1 MQQSVLGAILHHMG
15 ASRPEGTGGSGT
27 GWLLGTGL
35 VQGTPLGALLLPKT
49 HRPAQGAEPGVP
61 ACPRAAGGVFQ
72 PPFGA
77 GSCAN
82 EEVLLGGNETSER
95 RHVESE
101 PVSSNKRES
110 NLH

>member
-1 MQQSVLGAILHHMG
+1 MRAWC
-15 ASRPEGTGGSGT
+15 PEGTDGSGT
-27 GWLLGTGL
+27 GWLFGTGL
-35 VQGTPLGALLLPKT
+35 VQDTPLGALLLPKS
-49 HRPAQGAEPGVP
+49 HGPAQGSDPSVP

-82 EEVLLGGNETSER
+82 EEVLLGSNETSER
-95 RHVESE
+95 RHVECE